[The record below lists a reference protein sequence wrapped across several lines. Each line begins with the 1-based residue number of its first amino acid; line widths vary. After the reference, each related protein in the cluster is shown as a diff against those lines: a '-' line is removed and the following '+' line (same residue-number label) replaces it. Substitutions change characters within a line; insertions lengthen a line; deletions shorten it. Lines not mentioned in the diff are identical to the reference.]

1 MVGQLQGE
9 EGKVGREEEEEE
21 GKEGEGSREVG
32 SWEAAK
38 IERNLC

>member
-9 EGKVGREEEEEE
+9 EGKVGREEEEE
-21 GKEGEGSREVG
+21 GKEGSREEG

-38 IERNLC
+38 IESNLC